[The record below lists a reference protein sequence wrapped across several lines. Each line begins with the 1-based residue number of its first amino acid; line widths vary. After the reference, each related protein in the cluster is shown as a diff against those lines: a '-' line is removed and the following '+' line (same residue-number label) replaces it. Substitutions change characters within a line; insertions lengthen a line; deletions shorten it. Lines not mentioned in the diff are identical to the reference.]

1 MKFSSG
7 AKRQIEINHK
17 VSNKEQ
23 TKMNKKHT
31 KKLSCDRKIYSFNI
45 AVELSPSHFK
55 MIEWNLRWYYMGTR
69 NDHVF
74 IKDAL

>member
-31 KKLSCDRKIYSFNI
+31 KN
-45 AVELSPSHFK
+45 SPV
-55 MIEWNLRWYYMGTR
+55 IEKSTASILLWSYHPPTSKW
-69 NDHVF
+69 
-74 IKDAL
+74 